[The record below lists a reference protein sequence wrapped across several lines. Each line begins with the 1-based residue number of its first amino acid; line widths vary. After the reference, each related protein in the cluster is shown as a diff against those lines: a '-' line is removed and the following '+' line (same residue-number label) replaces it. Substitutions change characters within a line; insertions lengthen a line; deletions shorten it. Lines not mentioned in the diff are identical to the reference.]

1 MKMGRTERENK
12 LINTLAVLLTVCFI
26 VMKAAGVITWGW
38 LLCFSPF
45 LILLVFD
52 LVVATAVVVLGATF
66 YGKAEL
72 KGKLDDT
79 LKALRKN
86 KD

>member
-1 MKMGRTERENK
+1 M
-12 LINTLAVLLTVCFI
+12 INTLAVLLTVCFI
-26 VMKAAGVITWGW
+26 VMKVAGVITWGW

-45 LILLVFD
+45 LVLLVFD
-52 LVVATAVVVLGATF
+52 LVVTVAVVLFGTHF
-66 YGKAEL
+66 YYKAEL

>member
-1 MKMGRTERENK
+1 M
-12 LINTLAVLLTVCFI
+12 INTLAILLTVCFV
-26 VMKAAGVITWGW
+26 VMKVAGVITWGW

-52 LVVATAVVVLGATF
+52 LVVATTVVVFGTHF

-79 LKALRKN
+79 LKTLRKK

>member
-1 MKMGRTERENK
+1 MGRTERETR
-12 LINTLAVLLTVCFI
+12 LINTLTILLTVCFV
-26 VMKAAGVITWGW
+26 VMKVAGIITWGW
-38 LLCFSPF
+38 LVCFSPF

-52 LVVATAVVVLGATF
+52 LVVAVAVVMFGAAF

-79 LKALRKN
+79 LKTLRKKKN
-86 KD
+86 

>member
-1 MKMGRTERENK
+1 MGRTERETR
-12 LINTLAVLLTVCFI
+12 LINTLAILLTVCFV
-26 VMKAAGVITWGW
+26 VMKVAGVITWGW

-52 LVVATAVVVLGATF
+52 LVIATAVVVFGTTF

-72 KGKLDDT
+72 KDKLDNK
-79 LKALRKN
+79 LKTFRKKKN
-86 KD
+86 

>member
-1 MKMGRTERENK
+1 M
-12 LINTLAVLLTVCFI
+12 INTLAILLTVCFI
-26 VMKAAGVITWGW
+26 VMKVAGVITWGW

-52 LVVATAVVVLGATF
+52 LVVATAVVVLGSTF
-66 YGKAEL
+66 YGKVEL
-72 KGKLDDT
+72 KDKLDNK
-79 LKALRKN
+79 LKALHKK

>member
-1 MKMGRTERENK
+1 MKMGRPERK
-12 LINTLAVLLTVCFI
+12 IILINTLAVLLTVCFI
-26 VMKAAGVITWGW
+26 VMKVAGVITWGW

-45 LILLVFD
+45 IILLVFD
-52 LVVATAVVVLGATF
+52 LVVAVAVVVLSATF
-66 YGKAEL
+66 YGKVEL

-79 LKALRKN
+79 LKALRKK

>member
-1 MKMGRTERENK
+1 MERPEREII
-12 LINTLAVLLTVCFI
+12 LINTLAVLLTVCFV
-26 VMKAAGVITWGW
+26 VMKVAGVITWGW

-45 LILLVFD
+45 LVLLVFD

-79 LKALRKN
+79 LKALRKKKN
-86 KD
+86 

>member
-1 MKMGRTERENK
+1 MGRTEREIR
-12 LINTLAVLLTVCFI
+12 LINTLAILLTVCFV
-26 VMKAAGVITWGW
+26 VMKVAGVITWGW

-52 LVVATAVVVLGATF
+52 LVVATAVVVVGSTF

-72 KGKLDDT
+72 KEELDNKLKT
-79 LKALRKN
+79 FRKKKN
-86 KD
+86 

>member
-1 MKMGRTERENK
+1 MK
-12 LINTLAVLLTVCFI
+12 V
-26 VMKAAGVITWGW
+26 AGVITWGW

-52 LVVATAVVVLGATF
+52 LVVATAVVVVGSTF

-72 KGKLDDT
+72 KEELDNKLKT
-79 LKALRKN
+79 FRKKKN
-86 KD
+86 

>member
-1 MKMGRTERENK
+1 M
-12 LINTLAVLLTVCFI
+12 INTLAILLTVCFV
-26 VMKAAGVITWGW
+26 VMKVVGVITWGW

-52 LVVATAVVVLGATF
+52 LVVATAVVTFGTTF
-66 YGKAEL
+66 YDKVEL
-72 KGKLDDT
+72 KRELDDT
-79 LKALRKN
+79 LKALRKK

>member
-1 MKMGRTERENK
+1 M
-12 LINTLAVLLTVCFI
+12 INTLAILLTVCFV
-26 VMKAAGVITWGW
+26 VMKVAGVITWGW

-45 LILLVFD
+45 LTLLVFD
-52 LVVATAVVVLGATF
+52 LVVATAVVVFGTHF

-72 KGKLDDT
+72 KGKLDDE
-79 LKALRKN
+79 LKALRKK

>member
-1 MKMGRTERENK
+1 M
-12 LINTLAVLLTVCFI
+12 INTLAVLLTVCFV
-26 VMKAAGVITWGW
+26 VMKVAGVITWGW

-52 LVVATAVVVLGATF
+52 LVIATAVVVFGTHF
-66 YGKAEL
+66 YGKVEL
-72 KGKLDDT
+72 KDKLDNK
-79 LKALRKN
+79 LKTLRKK